1 MNHSVSWTEGVLNL
15 EGNETLEGTS
25 VWVLKIGS
33 RTVLHAVQQSPIS
46 EAVSATDRKLIGQAV
61 ADALSYKELA
71 QLSQEDELKN
81 ERQKFEAWADEEG
94 LDLSYHDGYIDACTS
109 HAWNGWEARRKA
121 DKQTT

>member
-15 EGNETLEGTS
+15 NENETLEGAS
-25 VWVLKIGS
+25 VWVLKIGD
-33 RTVLHAVQQSPIS
+33 RTVLHAVQQSPIH
-46 EAVSATDRKLIGQAV
+46 EAITAADRKLIGQAV

-81 ERQKFEAWADEEG
+81 ESQSFEAWADEEG

-109 HAWNGWEARRKA
+109 HAWNGWKARRNA
-121 DKQTT
+121 NKQTT